1 MGLVLDAVVAKMEA
15 LKKGKSQVV
24 EVGHVLLIGWGDM
37 NVHIVKEIAMA
48 NESEGGGVVVILGER
63 EKETM
68 EIEFAT
74 QCKPSELMGTRVVF
88 RSGSALLMPDL
99 LKVRRDTRRDG
110 APPIAS
116 HSFELGRT
124 VFARSCSR
132 ERRRRSGT
140 TVSRASRGSMRHR
153 VSSSSSTHS

>member
-37 NVHIVKEIAMA
+37 NVHIVKEVAMA

-68 EIEFAT
+68 EVEFAT

-99 LKVRRDTRRDG
+99 LKVRRRDNTRLHET
-110 APPIAS
+110 AHPP
-116 HSFELGRT
+116 L
-124 VFARSCSR
+124 
-132 ERRRRSGT
+132 
-140 TVSRASRGSMRHR
+140 
-153 VSSSSSTHS
+153 